1 MVKTSLKHSILRMI
15 YDCICV
21 FLRIIKNVTVLINK
35 RLLIKNLLAH
45 NDECSFY
52 DKKRQ
57 LNLHTREGK
66 AKFLKHICALSNSNP
81 TNNSYI
87 VVGVEDADNEIVG
100 DDFFDDSRI
109 QNLVNA
115 FLENPPK
122 IQYENV
128 PFPNL
133 PKDKVVGLVTI
144 KPNNKTSYF
153 KKSIHTIVTHS
164 VFKRVGSNTLPT
176 EEKIPFSKQNVEAV
190 ISIENNSRNSI
201 GYTLEGVLDFINIRH
216 KDMFSD
222 YHVFKELFV
231 VCWSGNKKKLKNETY
246 FSRVDI
252 ELINEQIKLFY
263 STQDEVSIAFNDDYF
278 AITEYVSLGLNDKT
292 TFYPLERVTITFFDN
307 GYYKIENKMLFE
319 PPEYNKKM
327 LRHIY
332 NSNIILLSKLE
343 KGLCLSDGEQKD
355 LENLPATLMICYLNG
370 FEDAK
375 QKLIDSKNVLKPF
388 PAIYIS
394 FKEALRVLRKMK
406 YDKQEYN

>member
-1 MVKTSLKHSILRMI
+1 M
-15 YDCICV
+15 
-21 FLRIIKNVTVLINK
+21 INK

-81 TNNSYI
+81 SNNSYI
-87 VVGVEDADNEIVG
+87 VVGVEDEANEVLG

-144 KPNNKTSYF
+144 KPNSKVSFF
-153 KKSIHTIVTHS
+153 KKGIHTIAANTT
-164 VFKRVGSNTLPT
+164 FIRVGSNTMPT
-176 EEKIPFSKQNVEAV
+176 EEKVPYSKQNVETV

-201 GYTLEGVLDFINIRH
+201 GHTLEGVLDFINLRH
-216 KDMFSD
+216 KNMFAD
-222 YHVFKELFV
+222 YKVFKELFV
-231 VCWSGNKKKLKNETY
+231 VCWSGNLKKLRNTNY
-246 FSRVDI
+246 YSRVDI

-263 STQDEVSIAFNDDYF
+263 SALDEVIIEHTEDCFI
-278 AITEYVSLGLNDKT
+278 ITEYISLGLNDKT
-292 TFYPLERVTITFFDN
+292 SYYPLEKVVITFFDN
-307 GYYKIENKMLFE
+307 GYYKMENQMLFE
-319 PPEYNKKM
+319 PPIFNKKM
-327 LRHIY
+327 LHHIY
-332 NSNIILLSKLE
+332 NSNKALLVKME
-343 KGLCLSDGEQKD
+343 KSIVLDERELKD
-355 LENLPATLMICYLNG
+355 LENLPSTLMICYLNG
-370 FEDAK
+370 FENAK
-375 QKLIDSKNVLKPF
+375 QRLIEAKHLLKPY
-388 PAIYIS
+388 PQIYLN
-394 FKEALRVLRKMK
+394 FKEAMRVLRKMK
-406 YDKQEYN
+406 YDLQ